1 MTVINRSE
9 LAKLKTLDQQILWA
23 VVSLVRSNTD
33 PNNIFISDNAAIRQ
47 DEARDLV
54 NYKIEP
60 DDQGRLFFAFTAL
73 MPTQVKQ
80 PLLSGIDI
88 TETIKTYSGWALNSQ
103 SVAEP
108 DGNHGFP
115 AVGLPAYVMC
125 LEQALFYWVR
135 IAEAIGRMIR
145 YANRSTTTGEVSI
158 DFTDISPVLNG
169 VTEIAKDTTGSIA
182 GEVLQFEYNA
192 PIYQGFSDYI
202 KDIFDS
208 LIPTGNGGIPS
219 EASIDTSGGYSPKA
233 IETLPVCK
241 EHDPAVTDFTDNLG
255 TILSK
260 K

>member
-1 MTVINRSE
+1 VTVINQSE

-47 DEARDLV
+47 DEARGLV

-60 DDQGRLFFAFTAL
+60 DEQGRLFFAFTAL
-73 MPTQVKQ
+73 MPTQIKQ
-80 PLLSGIDI
+80 PLLSGLDI

-108 DGNHGFP
+108 DGEHGFP
-115 AVGLPAYVMC
+115 AVGLPAYILC

-145 YANRSTTTGEVSI
+145 YANKATEPGLVEV
-158 DFTDISPVLNG
+158 DLTDTSPVLLG
-169 VTEIAKDTTGSIA
+169 VGKISAGGAGTIA
-182 GEVLQFEYNA
+182 GEVAQFDDTPA
-192 PIYQGFSDYI
+192 IFDGFDEYI

-208 LIPTGNGGIPS
+208 LIPTGNSGIPS
-219 EASIDTSGGYSPKA
+219 ESAIDTSGGYSPRT

-241 EHDPAVTDFTDNLG
+241 EHDPAVIDFTDNLG

>member
-1 MTVINRSE
+1 MTVINTTE

-23 VVSLVRSNTD
+23 VVSLARSNTD

-47 DEARDLV
+47 DEARGLV

-145 YANRSTTTGEVSI
+145 YANKATEPGVVALDI
-158 DFTDISPVLNG
+158 TDVSPVLTGLRQIAGGG
-169 VTEIAKDTTGSIA
+169 VDTIA
-182 GEVLQFEYNA
+182 GEVQQFDNPPSVYE
-192 PIYQGFSDYI
+192 GFDEYI

-208 LIPTGNGGIPS
+208 LIPTGNSGIPS
-219 EASIDTSGGYSPKA
+219 EASIDTSGGYSPKT